1 MKTLKLTGRLAKKFG
16 KEFHL
21 DVESPAEA
29 IRALC
34 YQIPGFEEALKE
46 GSYRVKR
53 LVTPSYGFD
62 IGIEAVH
69 LNFGK
74 SPGFILSPV
83 VKGSK
88 KQGIGKIILGIVLV
102 GAAFFFSGGLAA
114 GAIAN
119 GAMAATIGSTGI
131 TYGYLASMGA
141 MMMLNGISRML
152 TPSVKNPGPSD
163 QKASYMLDAT
173 GNVTEQGNAVPIVI
187 GEVFTGS
194 VVVST
199 GITTEEVPVS

>member
-1 MKTLKLTGRLAKKFG
+1 MKTLKLTGLLAKKFG
-16 KEFHL
+16 KEFQL

-53 LVTPSYGFD
+53 LLTKTSGYD

-69 LNFGK
+69 LTFGK
-74 SPGFILSPV
+74 SPGFVITPV
-83 VKGSK
+83 VAGSK
-88 KQGIGKIILGIVLV
+88 KGGVGKIILGIALV
-102 GAAFFFSGGLAA
+102 GAAFFFTGGAAAGLAT
-114 GAIAN
+114 
-119 GAMAATIGSTGI
+119 TIGSTGL
-131 TYGYLASMGA
+131 TYGYMATSGA
-141 MMMLNGISRML
+141 MMMLNGISKML
-152 TPSVKNPGPSD
+152 TPSAKTPKNKD
-163 QKASYMLDAT
+163 QKESFMLDAT
-173 GNVTEQGNAVPIVI
+173 GNLTEQGNPVPIVI

-199 GITTEEVPVS
+199 GITTEEIPTN